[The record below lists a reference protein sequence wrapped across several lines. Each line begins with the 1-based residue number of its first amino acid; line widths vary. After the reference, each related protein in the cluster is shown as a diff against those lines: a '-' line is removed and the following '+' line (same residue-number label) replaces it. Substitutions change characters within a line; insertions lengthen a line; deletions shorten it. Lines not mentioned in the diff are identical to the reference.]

1 MVEKVSKDPVSVK
14 MLKINGKEVM
24 DMLNLNP
31 SPKVGMILDI
41 LLEDVLNEPK
51 RNNKRYLKKRLI
63 ELSKLDDD
71 SIEKLAKKARISKNE
86 AISNEDKQIKEKYW
100 VS

>member
-1 MVEKVSKDPVSVK
+1 
-14 MLKINGKEVM
+14 
-24 DMLNLNP
+24 
-31 SPKVGMILDI
+31 
-41 LLEDVLNEPK
+41 
-51 RNNKRYLKKRLI
+51 LI